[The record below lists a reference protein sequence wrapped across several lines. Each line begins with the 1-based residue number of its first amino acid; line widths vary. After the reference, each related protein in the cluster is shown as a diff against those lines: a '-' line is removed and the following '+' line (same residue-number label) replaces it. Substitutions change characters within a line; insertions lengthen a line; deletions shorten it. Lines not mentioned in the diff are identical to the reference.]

1 METVI
6 QQIPSLSGCTDIKEL
21 HKGFSDERKFV
32 ISLQDRKQLLLRIMG
47 MEKYEAKKE
56 EFSVLQNLKQYNVK
70 YSEPL
75 EFGVIEDA
83 NVCYMVLHFLEGED
97 AEQLLPAYT
106 EEEQYRIGLE
116 AGKELRKMH
125 MYPAPPHIES
135 WHIRQLEK
143 CQRYIEAYK
152 QCGTSIKN
160 DKQIIAFIEENYQYM
175 KHRPYVFQHDDFHPS
190 NLIVK
195 DKEYVGAIDF
205 QRYDWGDPYFEFRKI
220 ALFSRG
226 VSIPFSIGQIHGYF
240 SGTIIP
246 RKFWH
251 LYSLYAAMDIFS
263 SIVWTLK
270 VVPHRLNHMLE
281 KLDVILE
288 DHDYF
293 KKVTPSWYRHRI

>member
-6 QQIPSLSGCTDIKEL
+6 QQIPSLSEYTDIKEL

-32 ISLQDRKQLLLRIMG
+32 VSLQNGKQLLLRITG

-56 EFSVLQNLKQYNVK
+56 EFGVLQNLKQYNVK

-83 NVCYMVLHFLEGED
+83 DVCYMLLHFLEGED

-106 EEEQYRIGLE
+106 EEEQYRIGIE

-125 MYPAPPHIES
+125 MYYAPPHIES
-135 WHIRQLEK
+135 WHIRQFEK
-143 CQRYIEAYK
+143 CQRYVDTYK
-152 QCGTSIKN
+152 QCGISIKN
-160 DKQIIAFIEENYQYM
+160 DEQIIDFIEENYPYM
-175 KHRPYVFQHDDFHPS
+175 KHRPNVFQHDDFHPS

-195 DKEYVGAIDF
+195 DKQYVGAIDF

-226 VSIPFSIGQIHGYF
+226 VSISFSLGQIHGYF
-240 SGTIIP
+240 GEGNISEE
-246 RKFWH
+246 FWR
-251 LYSLYAAMDIFS
+251 LYSLYTAMDVFS
-263 SIVWTLK
+263 AVVWTLK
-270 VVPHRLNHMLE
+270 VAPYTLDKMLDRLYL
-281 KLDVILE
+281 ILE
-288 DHDYF
+288 DHDCF
-293 KKVTPSWYRHRI
+293 KRITPSWYQA